1 MKKTINSPVD
11 RVYKLNKEAAPLSYM
26 LSSRHTK
33 RSPLLYFNEEE
44 GVNKPLRYAKNQKTP
59 FEDEQDGN
67 AILEPIVFQDGML
80 RVPKNN
86 PVLQYF
92 LELHPG
98 YNNVFSL
105 VDDEKDAAKEV
116 DILNYE
122 LEAQLLARDMKLEK
136 LESVARVLVGTKI
149 DKMTTAE
156 IKRDVLVY
164 ARNNPSE
171 FLNVINDPML
181 ELQDKV
187 VRMFSSNLLILQN
200 KGKDVHFNLAK
211 NKTKMLTVP
220 FGENA
225 QYIVASYFQSDEGIE
240 SFRLLEKKMKN

>member
-105 VDDEKDAAKEV
+105 VDDEKDAAK
-116 DILNYE
+116 
-122 LEAQLLARDMKLEK
+122 
-136 LESVARVLVGTKI
+136 
-149 DKMTTAE
+149 
-156 IKRDVLVY
+156 
-164 ARNNPSE
+164 
-171 FLNVINDPML
+171 
-181 ELQDKV
+181 
-187 VRMFSSNLLILQN
+187 
-200 KGKDVHFNLAK
+200 
-211 NKTKMLTVP
+211 
-220 FGENA
+220 
-225 QYIVASYFQSDEGIE
+225 
-240 SFRLLEKKMKN
+240 LLECLALTY